1 MKIGDRDLDRDVFV
15 VAEVGNN
22 HEGDYALAEELVR
35 LAAQAGADAVKFQT
49 IVPEKLVSPAETE
62 RVRQLRRFQLSY
74 DQFTQ
79 LAGVAARH
87 AILFLST
94 PFDLDS
100 ARFLDPLVPAFK
112 IASGDNDFFP
122 LLEIVARTGKPILLS
137 VGLMDLEEVQR
148 SKAFVERIWR
158 GQGVRGELALLHCV
172 VSYPTPPEQANLL
185 AIRELQ
191 ALGVTAGYSDH
202 TLGIEA
208 AVLSVAL
215 GARIVEKHF
224 TIAKGHSDFR
234 DHQLSADP
242 AELAELVR
250 RVRAAAR
257 LLGDGR
263 RRPQPAELAAAP
275 RVRRSIVAGRDLTPG
290 TVLGPDDLSWV
301 RPAGGLPP
309 GREAE
314 LLSKTLIRPVR
325 RGEWLLP
332 ADCHEPT
339 RKAG

>member
-1 MKIGDRDLDRDVFV
+1 MKIGNRDLDRDVFV

-22 HEGDYALAEELVR
+22 HEGNYALAEELVR

-49 IVPEKLVSPAETE
+49 IVPEKLVSPAEVE
-62 RVRQLRRFQLSY
+62 RVRQLRRFQLTY
-74 DQFTQ
+74 DQFER

-87 AILFLST
+87 GVLFLST

-100 ARFLDPLVPAFK
+100 ARFLAPLMPAFK

-122 LLEIVARTGKPILLS
+122 LLEVVARTGKPVILS
-137 VGLMDLEEVQR
+137 TGLMGLEEARR
-148 SKAFVERIWR
+148 SKAFLEDVWR
-158 GQGVRGELALLHCV
+158 GEGVRGELALLHCV
-172 VSYPTPPEQANLL
+172 VSYPTPPDQANLL

-202 TLGIEA
+202 TIGIEA

-224 TIAKGHSDFR
+224 TIAKDHSDFR

-242 AELAELVR
+242 VELAELVR
-250 RVRAAAR
+250 RVRAVDG
-257 LLGDGR
+257 LLGDGCKR
-263 RRPQPAELAAAP
+263 LQPAELAAAP
-275 RVRRSIVAGRDLTPG
+275 RVRRSIVAARDLAAG

-314 LLSKTLIRPVR
+314 LLHKTLIRPVR

-332 ADCHEPT
+332 TDCQAIT